1 MELKKKEKRD
11 ISFLGRVLLF
21 FKNLKNKFK
30 EMRLVQRTVERQ
42 KALAGIDG
50 EDCSAEARASFGF
63 GMAKV
68 ISITVLCVF
77 LIVALVF
84 GGSIISYENVYYMF
98 KDIGYISSFS
108 ESRPA
113 SLSYSAPFTN
123 QDFTSFKNGLAVVGD
138 SEIKLFTSTGRVTMT
153 AGISYT
159 NPKICASDSSV
170 LVFDQG
176 RNSFSVYNSFI
187 SVFSD
192 TLDYPISSAH
202 MADDGSFCIVT
213 KSREYSSVV
222 RVYDNKFNL
231 EMEYSKNDYIISAR
245 MSDDGKRIAVVSL
258 ASSGGESRT
267 VLNVIERGN
276 NTPES
281 TVTLNGKMPYF
292 AEFIAGDRIALICSD
307 SAHVYDLDCKRKN
320 MFEFPY
326 ALSEASVTDG
336 GVALLFNEN
345 GVGTE
350 SVLAV
355 LDVNGKLKHTD
366 RISGGVIDAR
376 LFGDDVILLQNDGI
390 CKVDAVLGSK
400 SVYPFSE
407 ENSRLVVFENGDVW
421 VCTPTVAYYIF
432 TD

>member
-1 MELKKKEKRD
+1 MKKKEKRD
-11 ISFLGRVLLF
+11 ISFLGRVMLF
-21 FKNLKNKFK
+21 FKKMKNKFK
-30 EMRLVQRTVERQ
+30 EMRLVQKAVERQ
-42 KALAGIDG
+42 RALAGIDG
-50 EDCSAEARASFGF
+50 EDCSAEAKTSFGF

-68 ISITVLCVF
+68 IAITVLCVF
-77 LIVALVF
+77 LAIALLF

-108 ESRPA
+108 ESRPE

-159 NPKICASDSSV
+159 NPKICASDSTV
-170 LVFDQG
+170 LVYDQG

-202 MADDGSFCIVT
+202 MAADGSFCIVT
-213 KSREYSSVV
+213 KSREHSSVV

-231 EMEYSKNDYIISAR
+231 EMEYSKNDYIVSAK
-245 MSDDGKRIAVVSL
+245 MSEDGKRIAVVSL
-258 ASSGGESRT
+258 ASSGGDSQT
-267 VLNVIERGN
+267 VLNVIEKGKA
-276 NTPES
+276 TPRS
-281 TVTLNGKMPYF
+281 TITLSGKMPYY
-292 AEFIAGDRIALICSD
+292 AEFISSDRIALICSD

-326 ALSEASVTDG
+326 ALSNASVADG

-345 GVGTE
+345 GVGTG

-366 RISGGVIDAR
+366 KISGGASFVQ
-376 LFGDDVILLQNDGI
+376 LFGDGVILLQNDRV
-390 CKVDAVLGSK
+390 CKVDTVLGAK
-400 SVYPFSE
+400 NEYPFSE